1 MGKFAAAIEAFKDK
15 TEDQM
20 LRVLQQ
26 SLQDTLNDAQRTVAQ
41 GGNMPVDTSTL
52 RNSLISELDGAEVAR
67 GPDSYTLAIARL
79 KIGHEARFGWGG
91 PAQGYAVA
99 RHYKPPSFG
108 QGGGHWRDIAARKW
122 PETVR
127 RNARLVR

>member
-41 GGNMPVDTSTL
+41 GGNMPVDTGTL

-67 GPDSYTLAIARL
+67 GPDSYTLAIARI
-79 KIGHEARFGWGG
+79 KIGHEARFGWT
-91 PAQGYAVA
+91 ARYALA